1 MADENNP
8 LSAEEI
14 GSFRNIQRILLD
26 IIRHLEMGNID
37 SNMIDA
43 FTFRLDWLH
52 GLIIRY
58 IDLYEFGEVVHLIGA
73 ARDQIVNHQ
82 QSEDN
87 LTPTRIFLGDRG
99 RPRYLI
105 PREQLEFLLERCFS
119 VVNIASL
126 LGVSVRTIER
136 RLSEFGLSVRSTY
149 SCVGEQELHN
159 IVRNILTDFPNTGYR
174 RMTGF
179 LQSRGLRIQQHRIR
193 EAMRIVNPAGVLLR
207 ALELRTIHR
216 RRYQV
221 SGPLALWHIDRNHKL
236 IRYLADLFVWLT
248 ISEWATPFNNR
259 TPLPPS
265 RTLEF
270 FRSKGYFALE
280 FFRVETIST
289 RNSSGVE

>member
-1 MADENNP
+1 MLFISNMADENNP

-26 IIRHLEMGNID
+26 IIRHLETSNID

-73 ARDQIVNHQ
+73 AQDQIVNHQ

-87 LTPTRIFLGDRG
+87 LTPTRVFLGDRG

-105 PREQLEFLLERCFS
+105 PREQLEFLLERYFS
-119 VVNIASL
+119 LVDIASL
-126 LGVSVRTIER
+126 LGVSIRTIEK

-159 IVRNILTDFPNTGYR
+159 IVRNILTDFPNTGY
-174 RMTGF
+174 GI
-179 LQSRGLRIQQHRIR
+179 LRIQQRRIR

-216 RRYQV
+216 RWYQV
-221 SGPLALWHIDRNHKL
+221 SGPFALWHIDGYCGFL
-236 IRYLADLFVWLT
+236 VVW
-248 ISEWATPFNNR
+248 AM
-259 TPLPPS
+259 
-265 RTLEF
+265 F
-270 FRSKGYFALE
+270 FPCQ
-280 FFRVETIST
+280 I
-289 RNSSGVE
+289 